1 MLVCDMNA
9 GDGAQAPLLTLTDVS
24 KAYRLRSSILARML
38 GRSPSLNALADVSLD
53 VFKGEIVGIVGESGS
68 GKSTLGRIILRL
80 LQPTT
85 GALTYR
91 GMSVPP
97 MGSRALRDY
106 RRSVQMIFQDTGS
119 ALNPRKRIR
128 RLLHEA
134 LQAAGVSHAERNG
147 QARELLARTGLP
159 EFVLDRYPHM
169 LSGGQ
174 RQRVNIARAL
184 AMQPDLLV
192 ADEPVSALDVSLQG
206 QIINLLTTL
215 ARESGLTLIL
225 ISHDLAVVRR
235 VCTRVVVMQSGRIV
249 ETGAP
254 AELMANPRHP
264 YTRKLIDAVPKGLA
278 GRAGKPG
285 AASHPAPSAAVTP

>member
-1 MLVCDMNA
+1 MNA
-9 GDGAQAPLLTLTDVS
+9 GDNSQAPLLTLRDVS
-24 KAYRLRSSILARML
+24 KTYRLRSSILSRML
-38 GRSPSLNALADVSLD
+38 GRSPSLNALADISLD

-134 LQAAGVSHAERNG
+134 LQAAGVPHAERNG

-184 AMQPDLLV
+184 AMQPELLV

-215 ARESGLTLIL
+215 AREAGLTLIL

-278 GRAGKPG
+278 GRAGQPG
-285 AASHPAPSAAVTP
+285 AASHAAASAAVTP

>member
-9 GDGAQAPLLTLTDVS
+9 GESSQEPLLTLADVS
-24 KAYRLRSSILARML
+24 KTYRLRSSILSRML
-38 GRSPSLNALADVSLD
+38 GRSQSLNALADVSLD

-80 LQPTT
+80 LQPTA

-97 MGSRALRDY
+97 IGSRALRDY

-134 LQAAGVSHAERNG
+134 LQAAGVPHAKRDR

-184 AMQPDLLV
+184 AMQPELLV

-215 ARESGLTLIL
+215 AREAGLTLIL

-254 AELMANPRHP
+254 AELMANPQHP

-278 GRAGKPG
+278 GRAGAPG
-285 AASHPAPSAAVTP
+285 AASHSAASAAVAP